1 MADRCARSNAR
12 GEIAWNIVNPK
23 LMYIRSGFET
33 SLQTK
38 ERRRKEMVVLKK
50 TTDQMD
56 KLFSCFDKNMI
67 AFGRVKKLYEKI
79 SR

>member
-50 TTDQMD
+50 TTD
-56 KLFSCFDKNMI
+56 
-67 AFGRVKKLYEKI
+67 
-79 SR
+79 

>member
-23 LMYIRSGFET
+23 LMYIRAGFET

-38 ERRRKEMVVLKK
+38 GRRKRRRGGGGEGGGMVALKK
-50 TTDQMD
+50 TADGMD
-56 KLFSCFDKNMI
+56 KLFSCFK
-67 AFGRVKKLYEKI
+67 
-79 SR
+79 

>member
-12 GEIAWNIVNPK
+12 GKIAWNIVNPK

-67 AFGRVKKLYEKI
+67 AFG
-79 SR
+79 

>member
-38 ERRRKEMVVLKK
+38 GRRRKEMVVLKK

-67 AFGRVKKLYEKI
+67 AFGGVKKLYEKI

>member
-38 ERRRKEMVVLKK
+38 GRRRKEMVVLKK

-67 AFGRVKKLYEKI
+67 AFG
-79 SR
+79 